1 MGNTPSLEDELINLK
16 MASRQLIQAQ
26 KRCLKSEKKQLS
38 DVKKAIKQGNKEGA
52 RIYAQNAI
60 REKTQAMNYLKLS
73 SRVDAVASR
82 LETAIRTKQ
91 ISNAMSGVVKG
102 MGNAL
107 KSMDMDKISK
117 IMDKFEEEDEDM
129 QVVTRTM
136 EQTFDSTTATMTPQE
151 EVDSL
156 IVQVIDENQLE
167 VDETFGDLSTPSG
180 VPTSGDSEK
189 EKVDAAPQDDLAARL
204 EALRG

>member
-1 MGNTPSLEDELINLK
+1 MPVLYFLLPNIALPR
-16 MASRQLIQAQ
+16 A
-26 KRCLKSEKKQLS
+26 
-38 DVKKAIKQGNKEGA
+38 GA
-52 RIYAQNAI
+52 RPCV
-60 REKTQAMNYLKLS
+60 S
-73 SRVDAVASR
+73 SM
-82 LETAIRTKQ
+82 Q
-91 ISNAMSGVVKG
+91 ISKAMSGVVKG
-102 MGNAL
+102 MGRAL
-107 KSMDMDKISK
+107 KEMDMDKISK

-167 VDETFGDLSTPSG
+167 VDETFGDLAAPNRG
-180 VPTSGDSEK
+180 PTAGDAE
-189 EKVDAAPQDDLAARL
+189 EVEPAPQDDLAARL

>member
-1 MGNTPSLEDELINLK
+1 MPVLYFLLPNIALPR
-16 MASRQLIQAQ
+16 A
-26 KRCLKSEKKQLS
+26 
-38 DVKKAIKQGNKEGA
+38 GA
-52 RIYAQNAI
+52 RPCV
-60 REKTQAMNYLKLS
+60 S
-73 SRVDAVASR
+73 SM
-82 LETAIRTKQ
+82 Q
-91 ISNAMSGVVKG
+91 ISKAMSGVVKG
-102 MGNAL
+102 MGRAL
-107 KSMDMDKISK
+107 KEMDMDKISK

-167 VDETFGDLSTPSG
+167 VDETFGDLAAPNR
-180 VPTSGDSEK
+180 VPTAGEA
-189 EKVDAAPQDDLAARL
+189 EEVEPAPQDDLAARL

>member
-1 MGNTPSLEDELINLK
+1 
-16 MASRQLIQAQ
+16 
-26 KRCLKSEKKQLS
+26 
-38 DVKKAIKQGNKEGA
+38 
-52 RIYAQNAI
+52 
-60 REKTQAMNYLKLS
+60 MN
-73 SRVDAVASR
+73 
-82 LETAIRTKQ
+82 
-91 ISNAMSGVVKG
+91 GVVKG

-107 KSMDMDKISK
+107 RSMDMDKISK
-117 IMDKFEEEDEDM
+117 IMDKFEAEDEDM

-180 VPTSGDSEK
+180 VPTSGESEK
-189 EKVDAAPQDDLAARL
+189 EKADTAPQDDLAARL

>member
-1 MGNTPSLEDELINLK
+1 
-16 MASRQLIQAQ
+16 
-26 KRCLKSEKKQLS
+26 
-38 DVKKAIKQGNKEGA
+38 
-52 RIYAQNAI
+52 
-60 REKTQAMNYLKLS
+60 
-73 SRVDAVASR
+73 
-82 LETAIRTKQ
+82 
-91 ISNAMSGVVKG
+91 
-102 MGNAL
+102 
-107 KSMDMDKISK
+107 MDKISK
-117 IMDKFEEEDEDM
+117 IMDKFEAEDEDM

-180 VPTSGDSEK
+180 VPTRGESEK
-189 EKVDAAPQDDLAARL
+189 EKDDTAPQDDLAARL